1 MGLICDTI
9 VADVRDAKKLF
20 AEGAFSPGWD
30 EFEWTDTKGLMPE
43 MLGTLLRVLDKKST
57 KFNQAKEAPEVHRES
72 DNGGWVYKFP
82 NELVKLLAQMDKR
95 SVPKVTR
102 LWIESDE
109 TLQMAREESYPFIE
123 QAVERL
129 RLISKK
135 AVRAKKSLLLRI
147 IL

>member
-1 MGLICDTI
+1 MGLICKTV

-20 AEGAFSPGWD
+20 DEDAFSPDWE
-30 EFEWTDTKGLMPE
+30 EFHWTDTKGLMPE
-43 MLGTLLRVLDKKST
+43 MLGTLLRVLDNKSK
-57 KFNQAKEAPEVHRES
+57 KFNQAKEAPEVYRES
-72 DNGGWVYKFP
+72 EEGGWVYKFP
-82 NELVKLLAQMDKR
+82 NELVRLLAQLDKR

-102 LWIESDE
+102 LWIDSDE
-109 TLQMAREESYPFIE
+109 TLQKARKESHPFIE

-129 RLISKK
+129 RLISKR